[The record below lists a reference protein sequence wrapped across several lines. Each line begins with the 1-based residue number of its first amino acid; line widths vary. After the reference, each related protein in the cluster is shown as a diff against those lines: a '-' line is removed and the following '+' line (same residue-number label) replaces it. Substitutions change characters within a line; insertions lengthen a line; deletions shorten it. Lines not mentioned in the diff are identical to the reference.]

1 MSNYTSTYPTDT
13 KVDPGIKTF
22 FEEFYKISDTPN
34 AHDLYA
40 QQFTKD
46 AVLVMAS
53 KRCEGSDEILTL
65 RKGMWEKVAARH
77 HNPLKIFPFGSGSEE
92 LMLHGTVDYELKDG
106 KKAKVDW
113 AAKADMAKEEGK
125 WKMKFYQV
133 YLDTAAM
140 ANAK

>member
-53 KRCEGSDEILTL
+53 KRCEGSD
-65 RKGMWEKVAARH
+65 
-77 HNPLKIFPFGSGSEE
+77 
-92 LMLHGTVDYELKDG
+92 
-106 KKAKVDW
+106 
-113 AAKADMAKEEGK
+113 AKADMAKEEGK

-133 YLDTAAM
+133 YLDLVRKA
-140 ANAK
+140 